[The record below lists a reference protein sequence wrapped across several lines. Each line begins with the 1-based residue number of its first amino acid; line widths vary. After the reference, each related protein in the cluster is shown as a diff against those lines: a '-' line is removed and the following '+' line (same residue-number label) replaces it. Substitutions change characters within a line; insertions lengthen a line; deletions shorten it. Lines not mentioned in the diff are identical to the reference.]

1 MNRAIWQE
9 SIFFGDNVRLL
20 FLKTLKK
27 AWRDLRHTGLAGSY
41 LLPDEQSPSPRGGD
55 ALAWAEGSLMK
66 RVDLYPDP
74 GPERKRP
81 VC

>member
-55 ALAWAEGSLMK
+55 ALAWVLLYVAAFSIGMAPC
-66 RVDLYPDP
+66 VDSD
-74 GPERKRP
+74 R
-81 VC
+81 